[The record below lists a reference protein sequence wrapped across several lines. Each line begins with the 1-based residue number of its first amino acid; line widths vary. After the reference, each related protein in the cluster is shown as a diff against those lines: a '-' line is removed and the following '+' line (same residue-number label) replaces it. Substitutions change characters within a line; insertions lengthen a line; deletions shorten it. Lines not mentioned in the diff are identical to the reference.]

1 MSSEGSRP
9 QSQERGV
16 GGVFCVEGD
25 ATKDRRPPL
34 YSLGRY
40 ALQTRNPGLSP
51 DLRSDP
57 TSSHTHAR
65 ATAPVH

>member
-1 MSSEGSRP
+1 M
-9 QSQERGV
+9 